1 MSVEASTN
9 VEIPEILRSER
20 LTLRAP
26 HPDFAAEMNA
36 AIAESIDELRPW
48 MDWAQ
53 DVPTLAESRAQQERA
68 REAFLAR
75 EDLQLILFRGER
87 IIGSSGL
94 HRIDWTIPKFES
106 GYWVRSSEQR
116 RGYITEAVAAIAD
129 FAFDTLAARRLE
141 IRASPTNTRSLAVP
155 ERLGFTLEGVLR
167 NDALNTDG
175 SLRDT
180 AVYAKVR

>member
-1 MSVEASTN
+1 MSGDPASAP
-9 VEIPEILRSER
+9 IPEVIRSKR

-26 HPDFAAEMNA
+26 HPDYASEMNA

-53 DVPTLAESRAQQERA
+53 QVPTLAASREQLQHS

-75 EDLQLILFRGER
+75 EDLQLILFCGER
-87 IIGSSGL
+87 LIGSSGL
-94 HRIDWTIPKFES
+94 HRIDWTIPKFEA
-106 GYWVRSSEQR
+106 GYWVRTSDER
-116 RGYITEAVAAIAD
+116 RGYITEAVATLTD
-129 FAFDTLAARRLE
+129 FAFETLSARRLE
-141 IRASPTNTRSLAVP
+141 IRASTQNARSRAVP
-155 ERLGFTLEGVLR
+155 ERLGFALEGILR
-167 NDALNTDG
+167 NDARHPDG

>member
-1 MSVEASTN
+1 MSVAP
-9 VEIPEILRSER
+9 VPVAIPEVIRSER

-26 HPDFAAEMNA
+26 HPDYAQEMNA
-36 AIAESIDELRPW
+36 AIAESIEDLRPW

-53 DVPTLAESRAQQERA
+53 RVPTVAESREQQQRS
-68 REAFLAR
+68 REAYLAR
-75 EDLQLILFRGER
+75 EDLQLILFCGER
-87 IIGSSGL
+87 IVGGSGL

-129 FAFDTLAARRLE
+129 FAFETLSARRLE
-141 IRASPTNTRSLAVP
+141 IRTNTRNARSRAVP
-155 ERLGFTLEGVLR
+155 ERLGFALEGILR
-167 NDALNTDG
+167 NDALHTDG

-180 AVYAKVR
+180 AVYAKIR